1 MMKLRN
7 AIVTSVLLS
16 LSAVSVYA
24 NSAMSV
30 WRGTDGYGV
39 TVTDGECPLIVEHE
53 TLSFHIEDY
62 PQMHYDN
69 PQEFYDLKSSVTAEY
84 TIHNPSDMEITAK
97 LLFPFGTGPFYAPYD
112 PETGR
117 EYYPDP
123 KLYHVM
129 TDGQDAGAVL
139 RFSYAP
145 AESFSLEDD
154 LPEVQDAYCTDSF
167 YRPDLPV
174 HEFVYSVS
182 GIDDA
187 ETAAAA
193 KRRILYDPEKTRIF
207 CTPFNGGTF
216 EAGNARIQ
224 VWVENDAEIRLYY
237 LGDLPEDDGGWEIV
251 KSGTEE
257 TTVAGNIGLI
267 SEQEYTFEEF
277 ALRERPE
284 NSAVSE
290 TDWYNAYVSN
300 LKWADREIGVIES
313 ETVGFTE
320 NSLMHW
326 YEYEIHLDPGE
337 TIVNTVTV
345 PMYPKI
351 DTGWDE
357 PVYTYTYLLSPAKTW
372 KEFGSLEINIDAA
385 YEMTDSSLGSF
396 QKTEQGYHKELKG
409 LPDKELEFSLCSIS
423 NPKRNTRYYGYL
435 VLGFL
440 GVSAVIF
447 LLLVWLFI
455 KILKAVFDRKK

>member
-97 LLFPFGTGPFYAPYD
+97 LLFPFGAGPFYAPYD

-117 EYYPDP
+117 EFYPDP

-154 LPEVQDAYCTDSF
+154 LPKVQDTYCSDSF

-174 HEFVYSVS
+174 HEFVYQAS
-182 GIDDA
+182 GIDES

-257 TTVAGNIGLI
+257 TPVAGNIGLI

-337 TIVNTVTV
+337 SIVNTVTV

-372 KEFGSLEINIDAA
+372 SSFGSLEINIDAA

-396 QKTEQGYHKELKG
+396 EKTGNGYRMELKG

-440 GVSAVIF
+440 AASAVIF

-455 KILKAVFDRKK
+455 KILKAVFGRKK